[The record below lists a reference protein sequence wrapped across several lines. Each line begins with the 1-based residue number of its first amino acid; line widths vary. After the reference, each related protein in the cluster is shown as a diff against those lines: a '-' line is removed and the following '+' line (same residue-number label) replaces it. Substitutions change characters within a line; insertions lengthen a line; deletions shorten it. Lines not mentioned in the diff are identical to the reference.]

1 MFSGTTTFHDLALG
15 AESAVLSDKSP
26 HRIRSFSNGIVA
38 SAKEETDMTG
48 LGAVSKVRITE
59 VLDSTQF
66 TQEGF
71 TLKYDD
77 KDNPMVTITFSRS
90 PEFQFVISSTHDGMF
105 TTSERPGIRLAATE
119 TFQRSHFELCI
130 SAIEEWVKRI
140 IDRQNDWIMDE
151 FGGVADMNPALK

>member
-1 MFSGTTTFHDLALG
+1 
-15 AESAVLSDKSP
+15 
-26 HRIRSFSNGIVA
+26 
-38 SAKEETDMTG
+38 MTG

-71 TLKYDD
+71 TLEYDD

-105 TTSERPGIRLAATE
+105 ATSERPGIRLAATE